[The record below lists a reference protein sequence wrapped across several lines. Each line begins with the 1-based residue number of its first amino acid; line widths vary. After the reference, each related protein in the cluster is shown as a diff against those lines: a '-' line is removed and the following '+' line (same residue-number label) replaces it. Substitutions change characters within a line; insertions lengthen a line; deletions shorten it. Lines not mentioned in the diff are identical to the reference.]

1 MRGKSLTSI
10 ASVKRKVKS
19 KVANKSW
26 NPNLP
31 YPLRLTLTG
40 YNTPSLNTMLGR
52 NFWILTKLKKEARD
66 ALVFALRSPATAP
79 APSTLIMA
87 QGAVNP
93 S

>member
-1 MRGKSLTSI
+1 M
-10 ASVKRKVKS
+10 KS

-52 NFWILTKLKKEARD
+52 NFWILTKLIQAPMD
-66 ALVFALRSPATAP
+66 ALVCAL
-79 APSTLIMA
+79 
-87 QGAVNP
+87 
-93 S
+93 

>member
-1 MRGKSLTSI
+1 M
-10 ASVKRKVKS
+10 KRK
-19 KVANKSW
+19 AENKAW
-26 NPNLP
+26 NPNLS

-66 ALVFALRSPATAP
+66 ALVFALRSPATVAAP
-79 APSTLIMA
+79 LTSITV
-87 QGAVNP
+87 QGAANP